1 MVPSGYMQSR
11 CSRAST
17 RHGDIPPSPDLRIP
31 REERRYIPPLPPF
44 VQASTQFTTGATHPS
59 ATAICRPF
67 SPRRF
72 RQAMHLEGRDGD
84 RRLFWIGGRLRLP
97 TNPGIHSA
105 LVVQQQQQ
113 LPFPHSCSGLG
124 RQASCSILDIFFFFF
139 SHFVFFFRL
148 LSFCMLLAC
157 WWNIRGGRSR
167 WTGGA
172 LRMELGA
179 FGFGLSPR
187 RPVETEM
194 NMDLGRVYGD
204 IPRWTRRRGQRERW
218 IGDEIRSSLRHIGLV
233 MREALGLFLM

>member
-67 SPRRF
+67 PPRRF

-113 LPFPHSCSGLG
+113 LVFPHSCSGLG

-139 SHFVFFFRL
+139 SHFVFFLGCYHF
-148 LSFCMLLAC
+148 AC
-157 WWNIRGGRSR
+157 CWLVGVTFVGGEA
-167 WTGGA
+167 GGPGA

-233 MREALGLFLM
+233 VTREALGLFLM